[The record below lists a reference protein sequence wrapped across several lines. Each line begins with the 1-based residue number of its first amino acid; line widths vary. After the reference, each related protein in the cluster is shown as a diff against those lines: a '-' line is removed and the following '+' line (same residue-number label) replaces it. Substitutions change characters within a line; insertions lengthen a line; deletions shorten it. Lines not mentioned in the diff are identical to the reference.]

1 MKNSMK
7 RTAVAALAGVMAAG
21 MLTGC
26 GEQKVDGTK
35 TVATVNKTEIPLG
48 VVSLYARI
56 QQAQTDAMYKSFMGS
71 GANMWDTA
79 VEEGSEETYGQKMVS
94 DSLKAVELMVVLK
107 EKAAD
112 YGVEVTEEEQ
122 AKIADAAAAF
132 VEANGEEVMSDLAA
146 TEDQIKMLLELQTY
160 RTKLYDPIVE
170 EGKIEV
176 TDEEANQSAFTYINV
191 SADDEMTEEEKTEKK
206 EQAQEIL
213 DKVKEDPAADMTEI
227 AKETDDSY
235 TSLKGTFTT
244 VKGEETED
252 IYPEEVMEVLR
263 TLKEGEV
270 NTELIESEGD
280 YYIVRLDKELD
291 EDATESKRESLK
303 ETKESEYYQETCDKW
318 LEEADVKEEAKVL
331 KTLTVTNAHSFVM
344 KMPEAPAADDG
355 TEDAEAVD
363 DGTEDAEAVDVET
376 EDVEGE
382 DAETENPETT
392 DEAADAELEDAENPA
407 DVETG
412 DTETEEVSEDAEETE
427 E

>member
-26 GEQKVDGTK
+26 GEQKADGTK

-94 DSLKAVELMVVLK
+94 DSLNAVELMVVLK

-132 VEANGEEVMSDLAA
+132 VEDNGEEVMSELAA
-146 TEDQIKMLLELQTY
+146 TEEQVKMLLELQTY
-160 RTKLYDPIVE
+160 RTKIYEPIVA

-176 TDEEANQSAFTYINV
+176 TDEEANQSAFTYVNV
-191 SADDEMTEEEKTEKK
+191 STGSEELTEEDKEKKK

-213 DKVKEDPAADMTEI
+213 DKVKEDPTADMTEI
-227 AKETDDSY
+227 AKAVDETY
-235 TSLKGTFTT
+235 TSLTGKFTV
-244 VKGEETED
+244 VKGEDTED
-252 IYPEEVMEVLR
+252 SYPEEVMEVLR

-270 NTELIESEGD
+270 GQELIETEDG
-280 YYIVRLDKELD
+280 YYVVRLDKELD
-291 EDATESKRESLK
+291 EEATEAKRELLK
-303 ETKESEYYQETCDKW
+303 DSKESEYYQETCDKW
-318 LEEADVKEEAKVL
+318 LEEADVKEDAKVL
-331 KTLTVTNAHSFVM
+331 KTLAVTNAHTFVM
-344 KMPEAPAADDG
+344 KMPEAPTADVG
-355 TEDAEAVD
+355 TEEV
-363 DGTEDAEAVDVET
+363 
-376 EDVEGE
+376 
-382 DAETENPETT
+382 
-392 DEAADAELEDAENPA
+392 
-407 DVETG
+407 
-412 DTETEEVSEDAEETE
+412 ETEEVETEGAEESE

>member
-146 TEDQIKMLLELQTY
+146 TEDQIEMLLELQTY

-363 DGTEDAEAVDVET
+363 VET

-412 DTETEEVSEDAEETE
+412 DAETEEVSEGAEETE

>member
-56 QQAQTDAMYKSFMGS
+56 QLAQTDAMYKSFMGS

-363 DGTEDAEAVDVET
+363 VET

-412 DTETEEVSEDAEETE
+412 DAETEEVSEGAEETE

>member
-291 EDATESKRESLK
+291 EDATESKRESRK

-363 DGTEDAEAVDVET
+363 VET

-392 DEAADAELEDAENPA
+392 DEAADAELEDAEDPA

-412 DTETEEVSEDAEETE
+412 DAETEEVSEGAEETE

>member
-270 NTELIESEGD
+270 STELIESEGD

-363 DGTEDAEAVDVET
+363 VET

-412 DTETEEVSEDAEETE
+412 DAETEEVSEGAEETE

>member
-244 VKGEETED
+244 IKGEETED

-363 DGTEDAEAVDVET
+363 VET
-376 EDVEGE
+376 EDVEAE
-382 DAETENPETT
+382 VAETENPETT

-412 DTETEEVSEDAEETE
+412 DAETEEVSEGAEETE

>member
-363 DGTEDAEAVDVET
+363 VET

-382 DAETENPETT
+382 DTETENPETT

-412 DTETEEVSEDAEETE
+412 DAETEEVSEGAEETE

>member
-170 EGKIEV
+170 EGKIEVGKIEV

-363 DGTEDAEAVDVET
+363 VET

-412 DTETEEVSEDAEETE
+412 DAETEEVSEGAEETE

>member
-363 DGTEDAEAVDVET
+363 VET

-412 DTETEEVSEDAEETE
+412 DAETEEVSEGAEETE

>member
-363 DGTEDAEAVDVET
+363 VET

-382 DAETENPETT
+382 DAETENLETT
-392 DEAADAELEDAENPA
+392 DEAADAELEDAEDPA

-412 DTETEEVSEDAEETE
+412 DAETEEVSEGAEETE

>member
-244 VKGEETED
+244 IKGEETED

-344 KMPEAPAADDG
+344 KMPETPAA
-355 TEDAEAVD
+355 D

-376 EDVEGE
+376 EDVEAE

-392 DEAADAELEDAENPA
+392 DGAADAELEDAENPA

-412 DTETEEVSEDAEETE
+412 DAETEEVSEGAEETE

>member
-26 GEQKVDGTK
+26 GEQKADGTK

-94 DSLKAVELMVVLK
+94 DSLNAVELMIVLK

-112 YGVEVTEEEQ
+112 YGVEVTEEDQ

-132 VEANGEEVMSDLAA
+132 VEDNGEEVMSELAA
-146 TEDQIKMLLELQTY
+146 TEEQVKMLLELQTY
-160 RTKLYDPIVE
+160 RVKIYEPIVA

-176 TDEEANQSAFTYINV
+176 TDEEANQSAFTYVNV
-191 SADDEMTEEEKTEKK
+191 STGSEELTEEDKEKKK

-213 DKVKEDPAADMTEI
+213 DKVKEDPTADMTEI
-227 AKETDDSY
+227 AKAVDETY
-235 TSLKGTFTT
+235 TSLTGKFTV
-244 VKGEETED
+244 VKGEDTED
-252 IYPEEVMEVLR
+252 SYPEEVMEVLR
-263 TLKEGEV
+263 TLKEGDV
-270 NTELIESEGD
+270 GQELIETEDG
-280 YYIVRLDKELD
+280 YYVVRLDKELD
-291 EDATESKRESLK
+291 EEATEAKRELLK
-303 ETKESEYYQETCDKW
+303 DSKESEYYQETCDKW
-318 LEEADVKEEAKVL
+318 LEEADVKEDAKVL
-331 KTLTVTNAHSFVM
+331 KTLTVTNAHTFVM
-344 KMPEAPAADDG
+344 KMPEAP
-355 TEDAEAVD
+355 TE
-363 DGTEDAEAVDVET
+363 
-376 EDVEGE
+376 
-382 DAETENPETT
+382 
-392 DEAADAELEDAENPA
+392 EAAEAELE
-407 DVETG
+407 
-412 DTETEEVSEDAEETE
+412 SAEEAE

>member
-363 DGTEDAEAVDVET
+363 VET

-412 DTETEEVSEDAEETE
+412 DTETEGVSEGAEETE

>member
-291 EDATESKRESLK
+291 EDATESKRESRK

-363 DGTEDAEAVDVET
+363 VET

-412 DTETEEVSEDAEETE
+412 DAETEEVSEGAEETE

>member
-1 MKNSMK
+1 MENSMK

-363 DGTEDAEAVDVET
+363 VET

-392 DEAADAELEDAENPA
+392 DEAADAEMEDAENPA

-412 DTETEEVSEDAEETE
+412 DAETEEVSEGAEETE

>member
-79 VEEGSEETYGQKMVS
+79 VEEDSEETYGQKMVS

-363 DGTEDAEAVDVET
+363 VET

-412 DTETEEVSEDAEETE
+412 DAETEEVSEGAEETE

>member
-363 DGTEDAEAVDVET
+363 VET

-412 DTETEEVSEDAEETE
+412 DTETEE
-427 E
+427 

>member
-363 DGTEDAEAVDVET
+363 VET

-412 DTETEEVSEDAEETE
+412 DTETEEVSEGAEETE

>member
-355 TEDAEAVD
+355 TK
-363 DGTEDAEAVDVET
+363 DAEAVDVET

-412 DTETEEVSEDAEETE
+412 DTETEE
-427 E
+427 

>member
-79 VEEGSEETYGQKMVS
+79 VEEDSEETYGQKMVS

-244 VKGEETED
+244 VKGEGTED

-363 DGTEDAEAVDVET
+363 VET

-412 DTETEEVSEDAEETE
+412 DAETEEVSEGAEETE

>member
-244 VKGEETED
+244 IKGEETED

-344 KMPEAPAADDG
+344 KMPETPAA
-355 TEDAEAVD
+355 D

-376 EDVEGE
+376 EDVEAE

-412 DTETEEVSEDAEETE
+412 DAETEEVSEGAEETE

>member
-363 DGTEDAEAVDVET
+363 VET

-392 DEAADAELEDAENPA
+392 DEAADAELEDAEDPA

-412 DTETEEVSEDAEETE
+412 DAETEEVSEGAEETE

>member
-291 EDATESKRESLK
+291 EDATESKRESRK

-363 DGTEDAEAVDVET
+363 VET

-382 DAETENPETT
+382 DAETENLETT

-412 DTETEEVSEDAEETE
+412 DAETEEVSEGAEETE

>member
-26 GEQKVDGTK
+26 GEQKVVGTK

-363 DGTEDAEAVDVET
+363 VET

-412 DTETEEVSEDAEETE
+412 DAETEEVSEGAEETE

>member
-146 TEDQIKMLLELQTY
+146 TENQIKMLLELQTY

-363 DGTEDAEAVDVET
+363 VET

-412 DTETEEVSEDAEETE
+412 DTETEEVSEGAEETE

>member
-363 DGTEDAEAVDVET
+363 VET

-382 DAETENPETT
+382 DAETENPEKT

-412 DTETEEVSEDAEETE
+412 DAETEEVSEGAEETE

>member
-1 MKNSMK
+1 
-7 RTAVAALAGVMAAG
+7 
-21 MLTGC
+21 
-26 GEQKVDGTK
+26 
-35 TVATVNKTEIPLG
+35 
-48 VVSLYARI
+48 
-56 QQAQTDAMYKSFMGS
+56 
-71 GANMWDTA
+71 
-79 VEEGSEETYGQKMVS
+79 
-94 DSLKAVELMVVLK
+94 
-107 EKAAD
+107 
-112 YGVEVTEEEQ
+112 
-122 AKIADAAAAF
+122 
-132 VEANGEEVMSDLAA
+132 
-146 TEDQIKMLLELQTY
+146 MLLELQTY

-213 DKVKEDPAADMTEI
+213 DKVKEVPAADMTEI

-363 DGTEDAEAVDVET
+363 VET

>member
-132 VEANGEEVMSDLAA
+132 VEANGEEVMSYLAA
-146 TEDQIKMLLELQTY
+146 TEDQI
-160 RTKLYDPIVE
+160 
-170 EGKIEV
+170 
-176 TDEEANQSAFTYINV
+176 
-191 SADDEMTEEEKTEKK
+191 
-206 EQAQEIL
+206 
-213 DKVKEDPAADMTEI
+213 
-227 AKETDDSY
+227 
-235 TSLKGTFTT
+235 
-244 VKGEETED
+244 
-252 IYPEEVMEVLR
+252 
-263 TLKEGEV
+263 
-270 NTELIESEGD
+270 
-280 YYIVRLDKELD
+280 
-291 EDATESKRESLK
+291 
-303 ETKESEYYQETCDKW
+303 
-318 LEEADVKEEAKVL
+318 
-331 KTLTVTNAHSFVM
+331 
-344 KMPEAPAADDG
+344 
-355 TEDAEAVD
+355 
-363 DGTEDAEAVDVET
+363 
-376 EDVEGE
+376 
-382 DAETENPETT
+382 
-392 DEAADAELEDAENPA
+392 
-407 DVETG
+407 
-412 DTETEEVSEDAEETE
+412 
-427 E
+427 

>member
-191 SADDEMTEEEKTEKK
+191 SADDEMTEEEKTEK
-206 EQAQEIL
+206 
-213 DKVKEDPAADMTEI
+213 
-227 AKETDDSY
+227 
-235 TSLKGTFTT
+235 
-244 VKGEETED
+244 
-252 IYPEEVMEVLR
+252 
-263 TLKEGEV
+263 
-270 NTELIESEGD
+270 
-280 YYIVRLDKELD
+280 
-291 EDATESKRESLK
+291 
-303 ETKESEYYQETCDKW
+303 
-318 LEEADVKEEAKVL
+318 
-331 KTLTVTNAHSFVM
+331 
-344 KMPEAPAADDG
+344 
-355 TEDAEAVD
+355 
-363 DGTEDAEAVDVET
+363 
-376 EDVEGE
+376 
-382 DAETENPETT
+382 
-392 DEAADAELEDAENPA
+392 
-407 DVETG
+407 
-412 DTETEEVSEDAEETE
+412 
-427 E
+427 

>member
-412 DTETEEVSEDAEETE
+412 DTETEEVSEGAEETE

>member
-160 RTKLYDPIVE
+160 RTNLYDPIVE

-363 DGTEDAEAVDVET
+363 VET

-412 DTETEEVSEDAEETE
+412 DAETEEVSEGAEETE

>member
-132 VEANGEEVMSDLAA
+132 VEVNGEEVMSDLAA

-344 KMPEAPAADDG
+344 KMSEAPAA
-355 TEDAEAVD
+355 D

-412 DTETEEVSEDAEETE
+412 DTETEEVSEGAEETE

>member
-344 KMPEAPAADDG
+344 KMPEAPVA
-355 TEDAEAVD
+355 D

-412 DTETEEVSEDAEETE
+412 DAETEEVSEGAEETE

>member
-26 GEQKVDGTK
+26 GEQKADGTK

-94 DSLKAVELMVVLK
+94 DSLNAVELMVVLK

-132 VEANGEEVMSDLAA
+132 VEDNGEEVMSELAA
-146 TEDQIKMLLELQTY
+146 TEEQVKMLLELQTY
-160 RTKLYDPIVE
+160 RTKIYEPIVA

-176 TDEEANQSAFTYINV
+176 TDEEANQSAFTYVNV
-191 SADDEMTEEEKTEKK
+191 STGSEELTEEDKEKKK

-213 DKVKEDPAADMTEI
+213 DKVKEDPTADMTEI
-227 AKETDDSY
+227 AKAVDETY
-235 TSLKGTFTT
+235 TSLTGKFTV
-244 VKGEETED
+244 VKGEDTED
-252 IYPEEVMEVLR
+252 SYPEEVMEVLR

-270 NTELIESEGD
+270 GQELIETEDG
-280 YYIVRLDKELD
+280 YYVVRLDKELD
-291 EDATESKRESLK
+291 EEATEAKRELLK
-303 ETKESEYYQETCDKW
+303 DSKESEYYQETCDKW
-318 LEEADVKEEAKVL
+318 LEEADVKEDAKVL
-331 KTLTVTNAHSFVM
+331 KTLTVTNAHTFVM
-344 KMPEAPAADDG
+344 KMPEAPTADAG
-355 TEDAEAVD
+355 TEE
-363 DGTEDAEAVDVET
+363 VET
-376 EDVEGE
+376 EDVETEEVETE
-382 DAETENPETT
+382 DVETENPEPT
-392 DEAADAELEDAENPA
+392 DEAAEAELEDAE
-407 DVETG
+407 E
-412 DTETEEVSEDAEETE
+412 
-427 E
+427 

>member
-363 DGTEDAEAVDVET
+363 VET

-412 DTETEEVSEDAEETE
+412 DTETEEVSEGAEETE
-427 E
+427 K